1 MRYLKKNPGAKNQEF
16 TELFKMAAYQIPPP
30 SPMNCRG
37 DVSTNWKTF
46 RKSWEYYCQ
55 ATELEEKS
63 EAVKVGALCSVMW
76 TECRNIM
83 LHLSTLNDDERQ
95 NSATILNKLEHFR
108 PQKHFLFERFK
119 FNSANQTE
127 SETVDQY
134 VIRLRQLAESCEYE
148 ALKEGLIR
156 DRLVMGTNDIS
167 TRDRLLK
174 ERPVPDLNK
183 CVDFLRAT
191 ELSKAHRGQL
201 RGIEEKTENVHATR
215 QFKQKHKAQNNSVND
230 CKYCGK
236 GHPRDKE
243 KCPAYGKTCKKC
255 GKSNHLATVCKASDK
270 KSGDKKWHRKKKVHQ
285 SETQYES
292 NSEESLYACY
302 RISAV
307 NGSHK
312 SKFMMKN
319 EVPNQ

>member
-1 MRYLKKNPGAKNQEF
+1 
-16 TELFKMAAYQIPPP
+16 
-30 SPMNCRG
+30 
-37 DVSTNWKTF
+37 
-46 RKSWEYYCQ
+46 
-55 ATELEEKS
+55 
-63 EAVKVGALCSVMW
+63 
-76 TECRNIM
+76 M
-83 LHLSTLNDDERQ
+83 LHLSTLNDNERQ
-95 NSATILNKLEHFR
+95 NSATILNKLDEHFR
-108 PQKHFLFERFK
+108 PQKHLFERFK

-215 QFKQKHKAQNNSVND
+215 QFRQKHKAQNNSMND

-243 KCPAYGKTCKKC
+243 K
-255 GKSNHLATVCKASDK
+255 SNHLATVCKASDQ
-270 KSGDKKWHRKKKVHQ
+270 KSGDKKWHRKKKVQ

-292 NSEESLYACY
+292 DSEES
-302 RISAV
+302 
-307 NGSHK
+307 H
-312 SKFMMKN
+312 F
-319 EVPNQ
+319 